1 LCAEK
6 VVLEM
11 FVAGKGCRMGCA
23 VERVVSGSGKEGFAF
38 IKADDAVEAR
48 PF

>member
-38 IKADDAVEAR
+38 ITADDAVEAR